1 MLKHQKLPEKCSQ
14 KHNTLSFG
22 INTSKTILDKYL
34 REWNNCDICILLVE
48 HLVNNMEDPQTV
60 NNKVVLL
67 SGITQLD
74 SSSDTYVSMFIELY
88 ESTLGL

>member
-1 MLKHQKLPEKCSQ
+1 
-14 KHNTLSFG
+14 
-22 INTSKTILDKYL
+22 
-34 REWNNCDICILLVE
+34 
-48 HLVNNMEDPQTV
+48 MEDPQTV